1 MTDPT
6 ERGGRLVAALRA
18 LLHRL
23 RSARQAPPAD
33 PDPADWGDDPTGL
46 WTPDPTRT
54 TE

>member
-1 MTDPT
+1 MTGRT
-6 ERGGRLVAALRA
+6 ERGGLVAALRA

-23 RSARQAPPAD
+23 RPTRRTSPAD
-33 PDPADWGDDPTGL
+33 PDPVDWGDDPTGL